1 MAFCIPTQTAMKGLR
16 DAARLFDIPQCNEA
30 RNFRNRFYGFLKLAD
45 RVREKSVIPAS
56 WQDDGGSSGT
66 D

>member
-1 MAFCIPTQTAMKGLR
+1 MKGLR

-30 RNFRNRFYGFLKLAD
+30 RNFRNRFHGFLKLAD

-56 WQDDGGSSGT
+56 WQDDGGSVGT